1 MKRAPWMQFLLV
13 PLLLSAAASAMGPQP
28 KASGPWTT
36 KVEQGTELFA
46 TFDTS
51 EGKIVVRLF
60 SKDAPRTVAN
70 FVGLATGEQPW
81 TDPQTN
87 KEVRRPLY
95 RDVIFH
101 RVIPGFM
108 IQGGDPTGTGMG
120 SPGYRF
126 ADEFESGRTF
136 DKPGILAMANSG
148 PGTNGSQFF
157 ITTGAPAHLNGR
169 HTIFGEVVEG
179 YDNVV
184 KISEVE
190 RGHRDRPVKPVV
202 IKSIAISDKA
212 PKSSAKGE
220 AAKKPAKRKAAA
232 TQAAPAPAETPAP

>member
-1 MKRAPWMQFLLV
+1 MKRALWISILLA
-13 PLLLSAAASAMGPQP
+13 PLWASAQGVQP

-36 KVEQGTELFA
+36 KAAQGTELFA
-46 TFDTS
+46 TLDTT

-60 SKDAPRTVAN
+60 SKDAPKTVAN

-81 TDPQTN
+81 TDPETG
-87 KEVRRPLY
+87 KEVTRPLY
-95 RDVIFH
+95 KDVIFH

-108 IQGGDPTGTGMG
+108 IQGGDPTGTGRG

-157 ITTGAPAHLNGR
+157 ITTGTPAHLNGR
-169 HTIFGEVVEG
+169 HTIFGEVIEG
-179 YDNVV
+179 YENVV
-184 KISEVE
+184 KIGEVE
-190 RGHRDRPVKPVV
+190 RGYRDRPVTKVV
-202 IKSIAISDKA
+202 IKGITVTDTSPVAA
-212 PKSSAKGE
+212 PKK
-220 AAKKPAKRKAAA
+220 AAKKKATKRKAAA
-232 TQAAPAPAETPAP
+232 KDAASAPAN